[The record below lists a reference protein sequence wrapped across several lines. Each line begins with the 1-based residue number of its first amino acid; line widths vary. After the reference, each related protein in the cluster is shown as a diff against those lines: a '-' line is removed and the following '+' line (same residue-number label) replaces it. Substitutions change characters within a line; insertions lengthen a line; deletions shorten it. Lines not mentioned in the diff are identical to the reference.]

1 MARWVAHTVTRPMHC
16 SGFPGLGARH
26 PKGYWDMG
34 VDLDREHVYWSV
46 EGVEDRAR
54 AQGWTSPEDTRAL
67 RDRVAELEAEKVAL
81 EAAHADLEQ
90 RFAAIDVLASAGF
103 VARKKPGRPK
113 EAVA

>member
-1 MARWVAHTVTRPMHC
+1 MARWVQTTATRPMHC

-26 PKGYWDMG
+26 GKGYWDMG

-54 AQGWTSPEDTRAL
+54 AQGWTSPDGTRAL
-67 RDRVAELEAEKVAL
+67 TDRIAELEQEKSAL
-81 EAAHADLEQ
+81 EQAHAELEQ

-103 VARKKPGRPK
+103 VERKKPGRPK
-113 EAVA
+113 VAA